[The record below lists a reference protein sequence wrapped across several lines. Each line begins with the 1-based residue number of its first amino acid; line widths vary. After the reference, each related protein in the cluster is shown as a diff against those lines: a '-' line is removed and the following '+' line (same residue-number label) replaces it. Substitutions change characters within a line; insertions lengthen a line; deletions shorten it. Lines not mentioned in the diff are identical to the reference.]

1 MNGETSTP
9 HSPVMLAEVLEALA
23 VRTSGVYVDGTF
35 GRGGHSAAVL
45 ARLGPEGRLLALD
58 RDPEALV
65 SRPDLAADPRLELI
79 HSPFGN
85 VAELLETRALTGR
98 VDGALL
104 DLGVSSPQ
112 LDDPSRGFSF
122 RADGPLDMRMD
133 PTRGVPV
140 SGWLATAAEREISDC
155 LWNYGEE
162 RRSRQIAARICRQ
175 REIEPILTTRQLAAL
190 VASVNRGGSHRIDPA
205 TRTFQALRIFINEE
219 LDELRRALEALTAA
233 LAVAGRLVVISF
245 HSLEDR
251 IVKRFFRDLSQPL
264 EADGRRGEPGRFRL
278 VFRKSIEAGEAEL
291 ARNPRARSARLR
303 ALERVA

>member
-1 MNGETSTP
+1 
-9 HSPVMLAEVLEALA
+9 
-23 VRTSGVYVDGTF
+23 
-35 GRGGHSAAVL
+35 
-45 ARLGPEGRLLALD
+45 
-58 RDPEALV
+58 
-65 SRPDLAADPRLELI
+65 
-79 HSPFGN
+79 
-85 VAELLETRALTGR
+85 
-98 VDGALL
+98 
-104 DLGVSSPQ
+104 
-112 LDDPSRGFSF
+112 
-122 RADGPLDMRMD
+122 MD

-140 SGWLATAAEREISDC
+140 SSWLATAAEREISDC
-155 LWNYGEE
+155 LWTYGEE

-175 REIEPILTTRQLAAL
+175 RDIEPILTTRQLAAL

-303 ALERVA
+303 ALERVI

>member
-1 MNGETSTP
+1 MSGEITAP
-9 HSPVMLAEVLEALA
+9 HLPVMLAEVLEALA
-23 VRTSGVYVDGTF
+23 VRAQGQYVDGTF
-35 GRGGHSAAVL
+35 GRGGHSAAIL
-45 ARLGPEGRLLALD
+45 ARLGPEGRLLAVD
-58 RDPEALV
+58 RDPAALV
-65 SRPDLAADPRLELI
+65 SRPDLTVDSRVELV

-85 VAELLETRALTGR
+85 MGELLQTRALTGL

-112 LDDPSRGFSF
+112 LDDPTRGFSF

-133 PTRGVPV
+133 PTQGIPV
-140 SGWLATAAEREISDC
+140 SSWLATAAEREISDC
-155 LWNYGEE
+155 LWHYGEE

-175 REIEPILTTRQLAAL
+175 RELEPILTTRQLASL

-251 IVKRFFRDLSQPL
+251 IVKRFFRDLAQPL
-264 EADGRRGEPGRFRL
+264 EADGRRGAPGRFRL
-278 VFRKSIEAGEAEL
+278 VLRKSVEAGEAEI